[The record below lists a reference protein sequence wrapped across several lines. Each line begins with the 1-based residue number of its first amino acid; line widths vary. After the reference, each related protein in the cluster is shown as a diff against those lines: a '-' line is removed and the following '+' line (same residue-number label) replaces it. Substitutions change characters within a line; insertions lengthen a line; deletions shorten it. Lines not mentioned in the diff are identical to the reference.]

1 MGGDTDTNLSIVAS
15 VCEALYGIT
24 DDLIKG
30 AEAKIPKDFSKILRK
45 VK

>member
-15 VCEALYGIT
+15 VCEALYGIS
-24 DDLIKG
+24 DDLIKE
-30 AEAKIPKDFSKILRK
+30 AEARIPQDFSRILRK